1 MFSYSDFCSIGTA
14 MILSAT
20 TFLMGVFFS
29 NMPYDYHLLFNPN
42 STQEHFD
49 LALRHYQILHETP
62 LPVIV
67 TLCVVAGIG
76 LIGGTIKVFKPNP
89 ELQMFEYCSLGLYVL
104 AICVFLTNVKTGI
117 DCSVSHNWGEVTEN
131 QGLAVIASSNIILLV
146 MFAGVIILQIGLWYS
161 NWDLQKRLKEFY
173 AEEEREAANAGKKT
187 EKVDNAKK
195 NDNKSKG
202 AQKRKNAKK

>member
-1 MFSYSDFCSIGTA
+1 

-76 LIGGTIKVFKPNP
+76 LVGGTIKVFKPNP

-161 NWDLQKRLKEFY
+161 NWDLQKRLKQFY
-173 AEEEREAANAGKKT
+173 AEEEQEAASAGKKSEKA
-187 EKVDNAKK
+187 EKVKK
-195 NDNKSKG
+195 NDNKAKNV
-202 AQKRKNAKK
+202 QKRNNAKK

>member
-1 MFSYSDFCSIGTA
+1 

-29 NMPYDYHLLFNPN
+29 SMPYDYHLLFNPN
-42 STQEHFD
+42 AVQEHFD
-49 LALRHYQILHETP
+49 LALRHYQTLHETP
-62 LPVIV
+62 TPVIIA
-67 TLCVVAGIG
+67 LCVVAGIG
-76 LIGGTIKVFKPNP
+76 LIGGTIKIFKPNP

-146 MFAGVIILQIGLWYS
+146 MFAGVIILQMGLWYS
-161 NWDLQKRLKEFY
+161 NWDLQKRLKQFY
-173 AEEEREAANAGKKT
+173 AEEETEASNVGKKT
-187 EKVDNAKK
+187 EKTEKLKK
-195 NDNKSKG
+195 NDSKPKG
-202 AQKRKNAKK
+202 AQKRKNGKK

>member
-1 MFSYSDFCSIGTA
+1 
-14 MILSAT
+14 
-20 TFLMGVFFS
+20 MGVFFS

-76 LIGGTIKVFKPNP
+76 LVGGTIKVFKPNP